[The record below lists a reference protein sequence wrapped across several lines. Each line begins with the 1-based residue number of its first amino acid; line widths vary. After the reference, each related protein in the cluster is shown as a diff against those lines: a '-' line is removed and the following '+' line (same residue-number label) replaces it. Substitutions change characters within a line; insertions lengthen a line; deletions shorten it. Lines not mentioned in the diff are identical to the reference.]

1 MASSLP
7 AAIDYLVSAIRSLEV
22 VGPHVVVSDG
32 WPSARGDDMIVIG
45 VTPDEGDSTVSG
57 AYSGL
62 SNGGEEETVEL
73 TGIIVVHRGGAS
85 AKRPRDVAFALF
97 DGIRE
102 MIRADRRLGGAVSP
116 GMPAR
121 LTGWTVSQTSEAAQ
135 AGEGRVCSIEW
146 TLSWVHRT

>member
-7 AAIDYLVSAIRSLEV
+7 AAIDYLVSAIRGLEV

-85 AKRPRDVAFALF
+85 AKRPRDAAFAIF

-102 MIRADRRLGGAVSP
+102 MLQADRRLGGSVSP
-116 GMPAR
+116 GMP
-121 LTGWTVSQTSEAAQ
+121 
-135 AGEGRVCSIEW
+135 
-146 TLSWVHRT
+146 